1 MLRLNDHH
9 KLLIIAVPR
18 FSQNV
23 PEITHYEIDQPLRS
37 VPFKYPCGQAADYK
51 CRAIMDS
58 DLYPFIG
65 HYQSSLKL
73 LIRNTSRTP
82 SAIIAAT
89 PQPAI
94 TKPQMK
100 NKTFSIIYLQKR
112 KKWMSAAKAPTV
124 ITRLAITRI
133 TGANFATAK
142 SSSKVRIAK
151 RILTK
156 TFIFT
161 TYQKEVRR

>member
-1 MLRLNDHH
+1 M
-9 KLLIIAVPR
+9 
-18 FSQNV
+18 
-23 PEITHYEIDQPLRS
+23 
-37 VPFKYPCGQAADYK
+37 
-51 CRAIMDS
+51 
-58 DLYPFIG
+58 
-65 HYQSSLKL
+65 KL

-124 ITRLAITRI
+124 TTKLAITRI
-133 TGANFATAK
+133 TGANFATTKNNSKAK
-142 SSSKVRIAK
+142 IAK

-161 TYQKEVRR
+161 TYQKEVHR